1 MSSQHVLVIGAGIC
15 GLAIAHGLKKEGIPF
30 TIVDAEEKT
39 VVRPRRWTMALH
51 WGLPLLEA
59 LLPQHLADRL
69 RADAAVDPSLDYR
82 KYPNNIVG
90 IYDGAT
96 AQLVKEVPSN
106 GLRVDRTR
114 LRALCAQDLDVKVRS
129 TLL

>member
-1 MSSQHVLVIGAGIC
+1 MSPQHVIIIGAGLS

-30 TIVDAEEKT
+30 TIVDAEQEK

-59 LLPQHLADRL
+59 LLPKHLADRL
-69 RADAAVDPSLDYR
+69 RLDAAVDPSLDYQ
-82 KYPNNIVG
+82 KYPNNVIG

-96 AQLVKEVPSN
+96 GQIVKEVPSI

-114 LRALCAQDLDVKVRS
+114 LRALCAEGIDVKVRWP
-129 TLL
+129 